1 MAGSGKQKQYS
12 SYSSSS
18 CGLSSTL
25 PQLPV
30 RLAEEKP
37 RLSDS
42 EGITMEG
49 RFQSNNMTAY
59 TTRLVSSDTVIGPMF
74 SSDSGISSDLH
85 FSSISSHSGNSSKA
99 PFLPQPPTSGLALP
113 LSYSSQGTT
122 FQPHSIDTSSNG
134 STLVTWNTDTIEELL
149 DFNDN
154 VCDGSY
160 PLQSGSIV
168 AHDEITKQEEW
179 SDWVTSDDGLASN
192 WSDLL
197 VDAPATEPVLKPS
210 SQPTNLSVQQLQQP
224 HDQQIP
230 QPTASQSGEVCA
242 VATPLSSA
250 NSGPS
255 KQRMRWTPEKHE
267 RFVQA
272 VNQLGGCERA
282 TPKAVLK
289 LMNYDDMTIYHVKSH
304 LQKYRTA
311 RYRPDPSEGTSEKKN
326 SSVDELPSL
335 DLRTGIGLTEALRL
349 QMEVQKQLHEQLEI
363 QRTLQLRIEEQ
374 GRYLQM
380 MFEKQCQTN
389 KEKMKLCSS
398 TEHQTSD
405 TSVQV
410 TENESSGKDEAG
422 KRTDDNTV
430 DKDED
435 SSRLVGSK
443 QKFAEQ
449 EKQIDMKS
457 DTAGNPS
464 SPSAKRQKDCSSD
477 SDP

>member
-1 MAGSGKQKQYS
+1 MAGSEKQKQYP

-30 RLAEEKP
+30 QLAQEKLNL
-37 RLSDS
+37 RDS

-49 RFQSNNMTAY
+49 RFQSNNLTPY
-59 TTRLVSSDTVIGPMF
+59 TRLVSSDTVIGPMF
-74 SSDSGISSDLH
+74 SSDSGISSDLQ
-85 FSSISSHSGNSSKA
+85 FSSISSHGGNSSKA
-99 PFLPQPPTSGLALP
+99 PFLPQLPTSGLSMP
-113 LSYSSQGTT
+113 LSYSSHCSQGTS
-122 FQPHSIDTSSNG
+122 FQSHSIDSSSNG
-134 STLVTWNTDTIEELL
+134 STMVTWNTDSIQEFL

-160 PLQSGSIV
+160 PIQSGPIV
-168 AHDEITKQEEW
+168 PHDEMTKQEEW

-197 VDAPATEPVLKPS
+197 VDAPATEPAPK
-210 SQPTNLSVQQLQQP
+210 QQQQP
-224 HDQQIP
+224 QQQQQQQQMP
-230 QPTASQSGEVCA
+230 QPAASQSGEVYA

-250 NSGPS
+250 NSGSS

-380 MFEKQCQTN
+380 MFEKQCQAN
-389 KEKMKLCSS
+389 KEKVKFCSS
-398 TEHQTSD
+398 MERQTLDATGQATGTDIS
-405 TSVQV
+405 Q
-410 TENESSGKDEAG
+410 KDEAG
-422 KRTDDNTV
+422 KRTDDNSA
-430 DKDED
+430 DKDEGG
-435 SSRLVGSK
+435 SRIVCSM
-443 QKFAEQ
+443 QKTDKQ
-449 EKQIDMKS
+449 EKQIDVKS
-457 DTAGNPS
+457 DAAGSPS
-464 SPSAKRQKDCSSD
+464 SPSAKRQKVCP